1 MDRRTLVSIGLAFP
15 VALASARAW
24 AASREPVIGG
34 PCEGCDWV
42 YDGMP
47 ARLSPVARI
56 APASADGVPL
66 IIEGVVKS
74 SRDVPV
80 ENVVVYAY
88 HTDRSGIYPAAGN
101 RHGTLR
107 GWAITDARG
116 RYRFDTIRPGAYP
129 GRNIPEHVHMH
140 VIEPGAGTYYI
151 DDLRFLDDVLLT
163 NANRSSNERAG
174 SGLSMPVLRE
184 GIWHSRRD
192 IVLGLGIPGYE
203 KRGQA

>member
-1 MDRRTLVSIGLAFP
+1 MDRRTLVSIGLALP
-15 VALASARAW
+15 IALASGRAS
-24 AASREPVIGG
+24 AGLRERVIGG

-42 YDGMP
+42 YDGIP

-56 APASADGVPL
+56 APESAAGVPL
-66 IIEGVVKS
+66 VIEGVVQNAH
-74 SRDVPV
+74 DAPV
-80 ENVVVYAY
+80 ANVIVYAY
-88 HTDRSGIYPAAGN
+88 HTDRGGIYPAAGN

-107 GWAITDARG
+107 GWAITDAQG

-151 DDLRFLDDVLLT
+151 DDLRFLDDPLLT
-163 NANRSSNERAG
+163 KANRSSSERAG
-174 SGLSMPVLRE
+174 NGLSLPVIRDDV
-184 GIWHSRRD
+184 WHVRRD

-203 KRGQA
+203 KRGRA